1 MLKLRFCLC
10 FQDTSML
17 TNGNVEIKVL
27 SLFSGY
33 VIYILMYDAVEI
45 KVLSLFLRYV
55 YSDKW

>member
-1 MLKLRFCLC
+1 
-10 FQDTSML
+10 ML
-17 TNGNVEIKVL
+17 TNDVEIKVL